1 MAGSDMHGTDTGRAV
16 EADIARYK
24 DQASVELSAAQASE
38 ASDQAG
44 SRRLAGYRSGQAD
57 RSRLIKQAR
66 ETEFPIALRGYER
79 TAVDRYVTQVNRLIA
94 ELEMTSSPESAV
106 RRALE
111 EVSEETRGLLERA
124 HQTAEE
130 ITARSRVKAD
140 DRVNQAEEEA
150 RALRK
155 AAQHDADEIRETAQ
169 READATREAARRDAH
184 EVRTSAQHDSA
195 SLREM
200 AASEVNELRDTATRE
215 VTELREAAAR
225 EAQHLRAAAQQ
236 EADRV
241 LGDARGEA
249 EELLDAAETR
259 ARELAQNAETIW
271 RERRRLVDDMRAIG
285 EQLTSIGEAEAKR
298 FPRLSEA
305 IPPVAVPSR
314 ATKASPRTNGG
325 REPERANGGESESG
339 RPGSEAKPAAVD
351 RAEATTR
358 ADK

>member
-1 MAGSDMHGTDTGRAV
+1 MASSEMHGNDAGRAV

-38 ASDQAG
+38 APESPT
-44 SRRLAGYRSGQAD
+44 SRRLAGYRSNQAD
-57 RSRLIKQAR
+57 RSRMIKEAR

-79 TAVDRYVTQVNRLIA
+79 MAVDHYVTEVTRLIA
-94 ELEMTSSPESAV
+94 ELELTSSPESAV

-140 DRVNQAEEEA
+140 DRVKQAEAEA
-150 RALRK
+150 QALRQT
-155 AAQHDADEIRETAQ
+155 AQEDADGTREVAQ
-169 READATREAARRDAH
+169 READATREAARHEAH
-184 EVRTSAQHDSA
+184 ELRTSAQHEAA
-195 SLREM
+195 SVREM
-200 AASEVNELRDTATRE
+200 ATREVNELRETATRE
-215 VTELREAAAR
+215 
-225 EAQHLRAAAQQ
+225 AQHARAAAQQ

-241 LGDARGEA
+241 LGDARREA

-305 IPPVAVPSR
+305 VPPVAVPSR
-314 ATKASPRTNGG
+314 ATAPSKANGG
-325 REPERANGGESESG
+325 AEPGRANGGSEP
-339 RPGSEAKPAAVD
+339 RPGSGSEPAAVE
-351 RAEATTR
+351 RAEAR
-358 ADK
+358 ARAEE